1 MISIFPSSQTL
12 SGIVELP
19 KSKSIYNRYLVLK
32 AIHPEL
38 KLDTQPDS
46 DDTKVLEEG
55 LSQTGGTVHVRH
67 AGTAMRFLTT
77 YFASTPNVSVVLTG
91 SERMQKRPISA
102 LVSALNKAGAEISYL
117 QKKGFPPLKIK
128 GQK

>member
-117 QKKGFPPLKIK
+117 QKKRVSSFKN
-128 GQK
+128 